1 MKLNGSGARKL
12 GSWIEAF
19 VADTENTEAPIIYR
33 QWSAIATIGAVL
45 EQKVWLQTSSTLY
58 PNLYVFLVGHPGVGK
73 TRSIRA
79 ARNYAF
85 EIPEFHLAP
94 TSVTAASLVDALVDL
109 KRTIIQPGLE
119 ALEYNTMMVT
129 SDELG
134 TFMAKYEDDF
144 VALLCAF
151 YDVDQYS
158 QWRRGKELKIKIRR
172 PQISMLCGSTPSNLM
187 RFVPESAWDGGF
199 MSRTFLIWS
208 DDKTMVNIFES
219 KPGGI
224 DQRLVHDLRLINML
238 GGQFNATKDFQD
250 LYQAWREADC
260 HPAPQH
266 PKLAH
271 YNSRRS
277 AHLLKL
283 AMISAVDK
291 DAGLLLTRADFD
303 RAYAWLTAAE
313 NLMPDVFKA
322 GASSMDAHAM
332 DEIVHFIV
340 TMDKGKGVH
349 EQVINR
355 FAMQHLP
362 LNTIPKLIA
371 LMVGAGMIR
380 QRAFDKSIGQ
390 GWYSV
395 IGGASAPAPRTPP
408 TQA

>member
-12 GSWIEAF
+12 SSWIEAF
-19 VADTENTEAPIIYR
+19 VADTENTEAPTIYR

-85 EIPEFHLAP
+85 EVPEFHLAP

-119 ALEYNTMMVT
+119 ATEYNTMMVT

-134 TFMAKYEDDF
+134 TFMAKYDEEF
-144 VALLCAF
+144 IALMCAF
-151 YDVDQYS
+151 YDVDLYS

-172 PQISMLCGSTPSNLM
+172 PQISMLCGTTPANLM
-187 RFVPESAWDGGF
+187 RFVPEQAWDGGF

-208 DDKTMVNIFES
+208 DDRNLVDIFEA
-219 KPGGI
+219 KPGVI
-224 DQRLVHDLRLINML
+224 DKDLLHDLRLVNML
-238 GGQFNATKDFQD
+238 GGQYNATKDFRD
-250 LYQAWREADC
+250 LLNSWREANC
-260 HPAPQH
+260 HPAPSH
-266 PKLAH
+266 PRLLH

-283 AMISAVDK
+283 SMISAADR

-303 RAYAWLTAAE
+303 RAYQWLTSAE
-313 NLMPDVFKA
+313 ALMPDIFKA
-322 GASSMDAHAM
+322 GAPGADAHAIE
-332 DEIVHFIV
+332 EILHFISTV
-340 TMDKGKGVH
+340 DKGKGVP

-355 FAMQHLP
+355 FAMERLP
-362 LNTIPKLIA
+362 LNSIPRVIA
-371 LMVGAGMIR
+371 VMVSSGMIKR
-380 QRAFDKSIGQ
+380 VGEDKTTGM
-390 GWYSV
+390 GWY
-395 IGGASAPAPRTPP
+395 RP
-408 TQA
+408 T